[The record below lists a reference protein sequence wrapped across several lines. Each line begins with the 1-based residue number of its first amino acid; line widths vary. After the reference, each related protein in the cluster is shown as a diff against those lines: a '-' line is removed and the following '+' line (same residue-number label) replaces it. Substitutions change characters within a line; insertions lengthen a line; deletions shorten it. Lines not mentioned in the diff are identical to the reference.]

1 MEGCYG
7 KVNKKKMTGVGS
19 GSLIG
24 ILKRLLN
31 GTYSPSPVLFV
42 WLVLL
47 VAAAKIPSEDQALAA
62 GT

>member
-1 MEGCYG
+1 
-7 KVNKKKMTGVGS
+7 MTGVGS

-31 GTYSPSPVLFV
+31 GTYSPVLFV

-47 VAAAKIPSEDQALAA
+47 VASAKIPSEDQALAA